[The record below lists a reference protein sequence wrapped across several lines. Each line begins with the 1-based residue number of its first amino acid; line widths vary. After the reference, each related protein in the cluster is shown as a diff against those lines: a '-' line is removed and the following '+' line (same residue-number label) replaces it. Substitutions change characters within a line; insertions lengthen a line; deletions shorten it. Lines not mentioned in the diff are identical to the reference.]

1 MLLELF
7 RIKSIEMGNIELQ
20 TLSAEDSKLVRKIKV
35 NNEQAY
41 KELFFKYGKKL
52 YYFSRKQNLSHEDA
66 EGVVQDVFTK
76 LWEVWKTLNEE
87 LSINSYIFTIAKN
100 LIYNKSRKNVNKL
113 LFEKYLLTN
122 GHSSSS
128 NTEDEVIFRDY
139 KNIIEEV
146 IAELSPRAQEI
157 FKMNRFEGRTNQ
169 EIADQLNISKG
180 TVENQVHF
188 AMKYIKKQ
196 LIERTNLDLTIL
208 LAIVLSY
215 Y

>member
-1 MLLELF
+1 
-7 RIKSIEMGNIELQ
+7 
-20 TLSAEDSKLVRKIKV
+20 
-35 NNEQAY
+35 
-41 KELFFKYGKKL
+41 
-52 YYFSRKQNLSHEDA
+52 
-66 EGVVQDVFTK
+66 
-76 LWEVWKTLNEE
+76 
-87 LSINSYIFTIAKN
+87 
-100 LIYNKSRKNVNKL
+100 VNKL